1 MSRIQ
6 KIAGIVFHN
15 GNDDYTLLIPDLSA
29 DENDR
34 ILRNLVD
41 IFETNGSS
49 IRGTKEDILTELN
62 NNI

>member
-29 DENDR
+29 DEND
-34 ILRNLVD
+34 
-41 IFETNGSS
+41 
-49 IRGTKEDILTELN
+49 KILT
-62 NNI
+62 

>member
-15 GNDDYTLLIPDLSA
+15 GNDDYTLLIQDLSA
-29 DENDR
+29 DENDK
-34 ILRNLVD
+34 ILRHLVD
-41 IFETNGSS
+41 IFETNGGS
-49 IRGTKEDILTELN
+49 IRGTKEDILTELK